1 MKVKHRL
8 DIPVGNVELA
18 VGYKNLEFKAKP
30 ELELS
35 IWDCSA
41 HRGNL
46 SP

>member
-1 MKVKHRL
+1 MEVKHLL

-18 VGYKNLEFKAKP
+18 VGYKSLEFEAKP

-35 IWDCSA
+35 IWNSSA